1 MNFKEKYFVV
11 CGSREQFNVFV
22 KRKTDELWNKGHTSI
37 TFSHFVYVSGV
48 DQIRGNSNPSGFFIG
63 TWYMRDDIRDIL
75 SVLLTSCTNDIRKME
90 TIGSMYDKLAEIESM
105 ENLYK

>member
-1 MNFKEKYFVV
+1 MNAKEKYFVV
-11 CGSREQFNVFV
+11 CGSRDQFNVFV
-22 KRKTDELWNKGHTSI
+22 KRKTDELWNQGHTSI

-48 DQIRGNSNPSGFFIG
+48 DQIRGYSNPSGFFVG

-75 SVLLTSCTNDIRKME
+75 AVLLASCIGDGEKAER
-90 TIGSMYDKLAEIESM
+90 IGSMYNRLAEIESM